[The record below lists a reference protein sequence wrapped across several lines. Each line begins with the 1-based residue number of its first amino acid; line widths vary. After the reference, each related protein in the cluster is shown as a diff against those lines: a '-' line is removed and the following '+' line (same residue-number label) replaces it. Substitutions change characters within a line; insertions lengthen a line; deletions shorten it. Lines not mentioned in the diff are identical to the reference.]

1 MKYFI
6 ATILIIGI
14 IGATASLIMMDHH
27 GSCIMPLLA
36 GAICSDQLNIFAFL
50 NIHFN
55 FLRNF
60 SEGLLASIFAV
71 LPFLTVLI
79 FYSINSRI
87 KSEEIFFSPKKLFDL
102 EYKPQKIELIHWL
115 SLKENSPA
123 LL

>member
-1 MKYFI
+1 MRYFL

-14 IGATASLIMMDHH
+14 ISATISLIMMDHH
-27 GSCIMPLLA
+27 GSCIVSSIA
-36 GAICSDQLNIFAFL
+36 GINCPDRLDIFAFL

-60 SEGLLASIFAV
+60 SEGLLANIVAILS
-71 LPFLTVLI
+71 FLTVLI
-79 FYSINSRI
+79 FHSIKPYA
-87 KSEEIFFSPKKLFDL
+87 KSEEIIFLVKKSFDL
-102 EYKPQKIELIHWL
+102 EYTPQKVKLIHWL